1 MRPLSTTFLIERQ
14 SLPLPV
20 PEKRCSCKTCFAR
33 GHSWHYGALMTESFK
48 TPVNRAIILSAGQGS
63 RLLPLTAEMP
73 KCMIDCSGRTLIEW
87 QILMLAACGVT
98 DIHVVT
104 GFMTEVVEAELRRL
118 ERPGLTL
125 TAHFNPFYKVADNLG
140 SCWIVREVM
149 EGDFLILNGDT
160 LVSRPIV
167 ERVQQGGAYP
177 ICVTVDVKDG
187 YDSDDM
193 KVERADGGK
202 SERLVHIGKTLSAAQ
217 SNAESIGFLAF
228 RGEGGQL
235 FRDTVEAV
243 MRTSAGVENW
253 YLKVIDQIAATGKVG
268 TVSIEGMEW
277 GEVDF
282 LNDVEVAERL
292 TAGWE

>member
-1 MRPLSTTFLIERQ
+1 MQNMFCLGS
-14 SLPLPV
+14 
-20 PEKRCSCKTCFAR
+20 
-33 GHSWHYGALMTESFK
+33 GWHYGALMTESFT
-48 TPVNRAIILSAGQGS
+48 TPMSRAIILSAGQGS

-87 QILMLAACGVT
+87 QIRMLALCGVT

-140 SCWIVREVM
+140 SCWIVREAM

-160 LVSRPIV
+160 LVSRPLV

-177 ICVTVDVKDG
+177 ICVTVDIKRG

-193 KVERADGGK
+193 KVEREADG
-202 SERLVHIGKTLSAAQ
+202 RLVHIGKTLTARQA
-217 SNAESIGFLAF
+217 NAESIGFLAF
-228 RGEGGQL
+228 RGEGADL
-235 FRDTVEAV
+235 FRNTVRQA
-243 MRTSAGVENW
+243 MRTPEGVQHW
-253 YLKVIDQIAATGKVG
+253 YLKVIDSIAPTGKVG
-268 TVSIEGMEW
+268 TVSIEGLDW
-277 GEVDF
+277 AEVDF
-282 LNDVEVAERL
+282 LNDIEIATQL
-292 TAGWE
+292 TDRWA